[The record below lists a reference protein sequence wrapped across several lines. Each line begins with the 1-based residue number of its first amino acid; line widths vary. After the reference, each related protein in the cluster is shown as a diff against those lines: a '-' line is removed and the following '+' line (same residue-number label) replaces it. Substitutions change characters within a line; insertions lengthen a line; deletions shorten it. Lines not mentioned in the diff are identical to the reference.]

1 MTHDIN
7 TRVEMNRR
15 FDHGEKRD
23 YVGNRKEWLTDE
35 QDTLRLMYNDLD
47 QAISGCRRIAS
58 HPYHGPAFTD
68 LMNNIMTVDR
78 CCRRMN
84 GIRLDTRWLNGLDAL
99 NQVKVKAQSWLCP
112 ASVESK
118 KMFRLLADFLKA
130 FKRGLEKL
138 ALTKP
143 PTMGA
148 ILPVTIQESRT
159 QGRSILMPEAAPSF
173 VPGLLLPP
181 GFAKHG

>member
-1 MTHDIN
+1 MSHDIN
-7 TRVEMNRR
+7 TRTEMNRR
-15 FDHGEKRD
+15 VNHGEKRD

-35 QDTLRLMYNDLD
+35 QDTLRLMFNDLD
-47 QAISGCRRIAS
+47 QAVSGCRRIAS

-68 LMNNIMTVDR
+68 LMNNIMVIDR

-118 KMFRLLADFLKA
+118 KMFTLLADFLQA
-130 FKRGLEKL
+130 FKRGLEVLVAKR
-138 ALTKP
+138 P
-143 PTMGA
+143 PIMGA
-148 ILPVTIQESRT
+148 ILPVMVSESRT
-159 QGRSILMPEAAPSF
+159 QGRSILMPGSAPAF
-173 VPGLLLPP
+173 KPGLVLPP

>member
-1 MTHDIN
+1 MSHDIN
-7 TRVEMNRR
+7 SRVEMNRR
-15 FDHGEKRD
+15 FDHGLKRD

-35 QDTLRLMYNDLD
+35 QDTLRLLFNDLD

-68 LMNNIMTVDR
+68 LMNNIMVIDR

-118 KMFRLLADFLKA
+118 KMFTLLADFLLA
-130 FKRGLEKL
+130 FKRGLTGLMLK
-138 ALTKP
+138 KP
-143 PTMGA
+143 PTLGIVVPEMA
-148 ILPVTIQESRT
+148 AVSRT
-159 QGRSILMPEAAPSF
+159 QGRPSQILLPGAPDA
-173 VPGLLLPP
+173 PLLLPSR
-181 GFAKHG
+181 FMNHG